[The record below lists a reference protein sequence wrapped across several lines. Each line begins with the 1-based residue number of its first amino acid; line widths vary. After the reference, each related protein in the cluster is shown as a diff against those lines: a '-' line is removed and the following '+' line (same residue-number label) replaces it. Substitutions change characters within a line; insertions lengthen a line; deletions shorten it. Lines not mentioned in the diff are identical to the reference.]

1 MNRFSLVLL
10 LLVLVVGLVLQGCV
24 SDTTTPVTA
33 PQTKVAPAQRATIT
47 GKIIDGCTNYAIA
60 GAVLSFG
67 NDGSVNSTT
76 SDASG
81 SFAFA
86 NVPVG
91 QYTTVNGSTVFSGT
105 YTLTASM
112 VNYNKGQADSTKR
125 YRPYYYNTVT
135 ITFTSVQDSTG
146 LLGLV
151 GAINFVITNT
161 NTMVEGSVV
170 DVNMR
175 PVPNAQVIL
184 YDQSINP
191 GTAMGIT
198 RTNANGIYTFT
209 NVDNGLVVSIAAK
222 SADGVLQ
229 GNLGPFALPCNV
241 PFDSLR
247 AQYTPER
254 VRILAI
260 DNVAPYVIGLTPE
273 NKADVSATSMTVVYT
288 FSEPIKQTAY
298 TRTDLGLGHGTIMDA
313 IHVGYSGMKKT
324 TADIGFTAA
333 WDPTFTVFT
342 ITPQGLVGSAKYT
355 VDATAA
361 FTSGNLKDAAGNAVV
376 NNATIVGDFEVLNF
390 TTAGGT
396 AGPTAPTLVRRSVPG
411 VFDPLDY
418 AGGTV
423 GLEWNY
429 DATVRSYNVYRS
441 VNGGSYDLLANNIT
455 VTRYQTTAPGLYT
468 GSSPNPLGYGN
479 VAYKV
484 TAVSKD
490 LVEGSA
496 SNVVTVTDAV
506 KPKLIYF
513 PAPAAAPG
521 TNNWVYTIGFSEP
534 MSQSASENIANYTMS
549 SFGGVSYTINSA
561 TYAGFD
567 GTRWVVYLYV
577 TSSAAPVAGYAL
589 TATSAVVDLAGNS
602 MDTAANSHTY

>member
-1 MNRFSLVLL
+1 
-10 LLVLVVGLVLQGCV
+10 
-24 SDTTTPVTA
+24 
-33 PQTKVAPAQRATIT
+33 
-47 GKIIDGCTNYAIA
+47 
-60 GAVLSFG
+60 
-67 NDGSVNSTT
+67 
-76 SDASG
+76 
-81 SFAFA
+81 
-86 NVPVG
+86 
-91 QYTTVNGSTVFSGT
+91 
-105 YTLTASM
+105 
-112 VNYNKGQADSTKR
+112 
-125 YRPYYYNTVT
+125 
-135 ITFTSVQDSTG
+135 
-146 LLGLV
+146 
-151 GAINFVITNT
+151 
-161 NTMVEGSVV
+161 
-170 DVNMR
+170 
-175 PVPNAQVIL
+175 
-184 YDQSINP
+184 
-191 GTAMGIT
+191 
-198 RTNANGIYTFT
+198 
-209 NVDNGLVVSIAAK
+209 
-222 SADGVLQ
+222 
-229 GNLGPFALPCNV
+229 
-241 PFDSLR
+241 
-247 AQYTPER
+247 
-254 VRILAI
+254 
-260 DNVAPYVIGLTPE
+260 
-273 NKADVSATSMTVVYT
+273 VVYT